1 MFFIDQLNL
10 LFLFINIILRC
21 FAGTSPRGTRKE
33 VNQALATG
41 IRSLNLD
48 SDDEED
54 KNEHGSAHLPSLTR
68 VDETFSD
75 DEDEGHGA
83 SSTDTSSR
91 LSAKVSF
98 YRRPKQFTLS
108 ESESDD
114 ESSFRREQISGTS
127 GLGSDSP
134 SIDQSDS
141 DRSRLLF
148 DQSIEGRDPGTLV
161 GLESPIG
168 PKIAGGTPTLGLSI
182 DRSKIY
188 SRHNWKKFENEPR
201 FLASSPGD
209 RRSPKRFF
217 VPETPSYGSVSF
229 DDFLSPPPRT
239 GPLGSDPVASLNE
252 LYYSPTGVFN
262 LDKNLWSQEDR
273 RYIKAP
279 KPPLAPGSHPIGIMS
294 VKGREIPREFLQVV
308 EFGRKNNNKALS
320 NMIWKKTF
328 ISGNSATVYGIELNG
343 ENLILKITKHN
354 YIGGSHRNEISQCVR
369 EDDIESLHRA
379 DNPCNHKPE
388 NGLIQKSSCS
398 ADPKL
403 VPFEYYIA
411 EKVALTRGLMPAAAS
426 IPNTFAKDKNEW
438 YLIFEELPGISPLKY
453 GENILERLAKPL
465 IRQQLE
471 ALKQIAQCHIMH
483 LDAHWG
489 NILYSPERGIQLI
502 DFGIATLVDRF
513 ELPDSKATLIIT
525 FTFDRCLDCEA
536 SKLGRD
542 FQQLIKNNYP
552 IDGHTLLTHPW
563 LQY

>member
-10 LFLFINIILRC
+10 LFLFINIISRC

-33 VNQALATG
+33 VNQALASR

-54 KNEHGSAHLPSLTR
+54 KSQHESARPPSLTQ
-68 VDETFSD
+68 VHGTFSD

-83 SSTDTSSR
+83 SSTDRSSR
-91 LSAKVSF
+91 ISTEVSF
-98 YRRPKQFTLS
+98 HRRPKQFTLS

-114 ESSFRREQISGTS
+114 ESSFQREQMSGTS
-127 GLGSDSP
+127 GFGSDSL

-141 DRSRLLF
+141 DRSRFLF
-148 DQSIEGRDPGTLV
+148 DQSIDGRDPGTLV

-182 DRSKIY
+182 DPSKLFT
-188 SRHNWKKFENEPR
+188 RHGWKKFQNEPR

-209 RRSPKRFF
+209 RRSPKKFF

-239 GPLGSDPVASLNE
+239 GPFGSGPVASLNE
-252 LYYSPTGVFN
+252 LYHSPTGGFN
-262 LDKNLWSQEDR
+262 LDKNLWPQEDR

-279 KPPLAPGSHPIGIMS
+279 NPPLAPGSIPVGVMS

-320 NMIWKKTF
+320 KMIWKKTF

-354 YIGGSHRNEISQCVR
+354 YIGGSRDNEIPQCVH
-369 EDDIESLHRA
+369 ENDIESLHKS
-379 DNPCNHKPE
+379 DEPCNHKPK

-398 ADPKL
+398 ADPNL

-411 EKVALTRGLMPAAAS
+411 EKVALTRGFMPAAAS
-426 IPNTFAKDKNEW
+426 IPNTFAKDQNAW

-453 GENILERLAKPL
+453 SENILERLAKPL

-471 ALKQIAQCHIMH
+471 ALKQIAHCHIMH

-489 NILYSPERGIQLI
+489 NILYSRERGIQFI

-513 ELPDSKATLIIT
+513 ELLDSKATLIIT

-542 FQQLIKNNYP
+542 FQHLIKNNYP
-552 IDGHTLLTHPW
+552 IDGHTLLSHPW